1 MATKNE
7 LDSDYPIEI
16 LAGGTGRASFS
27 VPYSVICGGTSTTNP
42 LQVIASLGSS
52 GQVLENQG
60 PSLLPQWANFTPSAN
75 AGLVLIESQQGAGGD
90 IEFTTGITTTYQNF
104 MIVFTNVITSGT
116 SFQFS
121 LNGGS
126 SYVNTGYFVDNHWRA
141 FNATTYN
148 TNSASNT
155 TALGMGSIDSGFPV
169 NGVFTLYR
177 GFAGASPFDPA
188 MTGMFT
194 GLQSGGTD
202 LTLTQFMGY
211 HNGNIDPINAIKVS
225 NITSGTVSV
234 YGWIFS

>member
-7 LDSDYPIEI
+7 LDSNYPIEI
-16 LAGGTGRASFS
+16 EAGGTGNTSFS
-27 VPYSVICGGTSTTNP
+27 VPYSVVCGGTSSTSP
-42 LQVIASLGSS
+42 LQVVASLGTS
-52 GQVLENQG
+52 GQVLTSQG
-60 PSLLPQWANFTPSAN
+60 AGALPQWADFSPSGDG
-75 AGLVLIESQQGAGGD
+75 GLVLIESQQGAGSD
-90 IEFTTGITTTYQNF
+90 LEFTTGITTAYHNF

-126 SYVNTGYFVDNHWRA
+126 SYVNTGYYVDNHWRA
-141 FNATTYN
+141 FNSTTYN

-155 TALGMGSIDSGFPV
+155 SALGLGSIDSGFPV

-177 GFAGASPFDPA
+177 GFVGASPFDPA

-194 GLQSGGTD
+194 NFQSGGSV

-211 HNGNIDPINAIKVS
+211 HDGNIDTIDAIKVAS
-225 NITSGTVSV
+225 ITSGTVSL